1 MPAGSASLLI
11 SLIVLIIFSGFFSAT
26 ETAYSC
32 ASKIKLRTLF
42 MNGNK
47 KAGKVL
53 DLAENRFDNLLSTI
67 LLGNNIVNLSASAI
81 ATILFAKIL
90 INPAIDSTVIST
102 MIVTVAV
109 LLFGEIT
116 PKFIAKAYPEKIAM
130 AFYPIIKIL
139 YYILYPFNFLLSGWQ
154 LLIGKIFKIKKE
166 EIITEAEIMTFVEEA
181 QEDGTLKQDETKLI
195 RSVIEFDDLEVTD
208 IFTPRVNLA
217 AVEITSSFDEIL
229 KTFNKS
235 GHSRLPVYKDSIDT
249 IVGLI
254 HIKEFYNLYTTK
266 SGSLSDIIQEAH
278 FTTEHTK
285 ISKLLKDLQN
295 KRAQLAIVIDEY
307 GGTAGIV
314 TIEDILE
321 ELVGEIYDEHD
332 QKISYHKKI
341 NSNHFIFNGNTPLDY
356 AFEVLGLNSKELEKF
371 EANTVSGWVIEV
383 LGEIPVNETK
393 FEYENLIVEVLKSTV
408 RKVLKIQVMKK

>member
-217 AVEITSSFDEIL
+217 AVEITSDFDEIL

-332 QKISYHKKI
+332 QKISYHRKI
-341 NSNHFIFNGNTPLDY
+341 NNNHFIFNGNTPLDY

-393 FEYENLIVEVLKSTV
+393 FEYENLVVEVLKSTV

>member
-102 MIVTVAV
+102 IIVTVAV

-341 NSNHFIFNGNTPLDY
+341 NNNHFIFNGNTPLDY

>member
-26 ETAYSC
+26 ETSYSC

-341 NSNHFIFNGNTPLDY
+341 NNNHFIFNGNTPLDY

>member
-341 NSNHFIFNGNTPLDY
+341 NNNHFIFNGNTPLDY

>member
-11 SLIVLIIFSGFFSAT
+11 SLIALIIFSGFFSAT

-341 NSNHFIFNGNTPLDY
+341 NNNHFIFNGNTPLDY